1 MEPNQNSNQYEM
13 QKLPSYI
20 LMQNINIWDPRHVT
34 ILSVLICSVALNSW
48 TLPYSVLAELLD
60 WRTDWGYR
68 RYRILIIQSLLE
80 RESERL
86 RLRKGMERSRE
97 TGSEGEGEREREG
110 GRGTAT
116 VRFGEKTK
124 TATEDL
130 SLNKQFYMQFPQT
143 YFHLL

>member
-1 MEPNQNSNQYEM
+1 
-13 QKLPSYI
+13 
-20 LMQNINIWDPRHVT
+20 
-34 ILSVLICSVALNSW
+34 
-48 TLPYSVLAELLD
+48 
-60 WRTDWGYR
+60 
-68 RYRILIIQSLLE
+68 
-80 RESERL
+80 
-86 RLRKGMERSRE
+86 MERSRE
-97 TGSEGEGEREREG
+97 TGSEGEGERESEG